1 MATAGLTAAVLTGA
15 TAGLGVTLIVRELLP
30 RQPQLASALD
40 RLAPRRLVTSLP
52 ASTDTA
58 GPAGPAAPA
67 SAGTTSLELRV
78 GLLVQRSLA
87 DTALIRIPARELLLL
102 RTPVA
107 TFLGQKVLL
116 ALVGLLFPVLFTLAA
131 AAMGYALPVALPALG
146 ALALAALLFVLPDLE
161 VRRKASRARDE
172 FARATSA
179 YIDLTA
185 LERAAGA
192 GATQALEQAATVGDS
207 WVFVRLREQLT
218 RARLSGTAPWDGLHE
233 LSDELGLPE
242 LSDLADIMRLSG
254 EQGAAVAE
262 TLRARSRGL
271 RVGLLNKEQA
281 RANED
286 SERMVIPV
294 ALLGLIFLVIL
305 GAPAIVR
312 IL

>member
-1 MATAGLTAAVLTGA
+1 MTTGLTLAALAGG
-15 TAGLGVTLIVRELLP
+15 TAGLGLTLIVRELLP
-30 RQPQLASALD
+30 SAPQLASALD
-40 RLAPRRLVTSLP
+40 RLAPPLPGSLV
-52 ASTDTA
+52 
-58 GPAGPAAPA
+58 AAPA
-67 SAGTTSLELRV
+67 GELAGTSSLETRV
-78 GLLVQRSLA
+78 GLRLQRHLEGA
-87 DTALIRIPARELLLL
+87 TFVRIPRRELLLL
-102 RTPVA
+102 RIPVA
-107 TFLGQKVLL
+107 RYLGQKVLMGL
-116 ALVGLLFPVLFTLAA
+116 LGLLFPVLFTTVAA
-131 AAMGYALPVALPALG
+131 VLGYPLPLVAPALG
-146 ALALAALLFVLPDLE
+146 ALALGGLLFVVPDVE
-161 VRRKASRARDE
+161 VRRKAAAAREE

-207 WVFVRLREQLT
+207 WVFVRLREELV
-218 RARLSGTAPWDGLHE
+218 RSRLSGIPPWDGLHT
-233 LSDELGLPE
+233 LATELGLPE

-254 EQGAAVAE
+254 EQGAAVAD

-271 RVGLLNKEQA
+271 RVALLTKEQT

-294 ALLGLIFLVIL
+294 ALLGLIFFAIL

>member
-1 MATAGLTAAVLTGA
+1 MTTGLTLAVLAGG
-15 TAGLGVTLIVRELLP
+15 TAGLGLTLIVRELLP
-30 RQPQLASALD
+30 SAPQLASALD
-40 RLAPRRLVTSLP
+40 RLAAPLPGSLV
-52 ASTDTA
+52 
-58 GPAGPAAPA
+58 AAPA
-67 SAGTTSLELRV
+67 GEPAGTSSLETRV
-78 GLLVQRSLA
+78 GLRLQRHLEGA
-87 DTALIRIPARELLLL
+87 PFIRIPRRELLLL
-102 RTPVA
+102 RIPVA
-107 TFLGQKVLL
+107 RYLGQKVLM
-116 ALVGLLFPVLFTLAA
+116 GLLGLVFPVLFTAVAA
-131 AAMGYALPVALPALG
+131 ALGYQLPLAVPALG
-146 ALALAALLFVLPDLE
+146 ALALGGLLFLVPDVE
-161 VRRKASRARDE
+161 VHRKAATAREE

-207 WVFVRLREQLT
+207 WVFVRLREELV
-218 RARLSGTAPWDGLHE
+218 RSRLSGVPPWDGLHT
-233 LSDELGLPE
+233 LATELGLPE

-254 EQGAAVAE
+254 EQGAAVAD

-271 RVGLLNKEQA
+271 RVALLAKEQT

-294 ALLGLIFLVIL
+294 ALLGLIFFAIL

>member
-1 MATAGLTAAVLTGA
+1 MAGSGLTLAVLAGA
-15 TAGLGVTLIVRELLP
+15 TAGLGLTVIVRELLP
-30 RQPQLASALD
+30 SQPQLAAALD
-40 RLAPRRLVTSLP
+40 RLAPARVASAQP
-52 ASTDTA
+52 VEQEPAGEAASTSA
-58 GPAGPAAPA
+58 LEARVGRAAQRYLTGAPLVRIP
-67 SAGTTSLELRV
+67 TLEL
-78 GLLVQRSLA
+78 A
-87 DTALIRIPARELLLL
+87 LL
-102 RTPVA
+102 RMPVA
-107 TFLGQKVLL
+107 RYLGQKVLL
-116 ALVGLLFPVLFTLAA
+116 ALIGLLFPALFTVMVLAA
-131 AAMGYALPVALPALG
+131 GSSLPVAVPTLGGLALG
-146 ALALAALLFVLPDLE
+146 ALLFLLPDLE
-161 VRRKASRARDE
+161 VRRKAAAAREE

-192 GATQALEQAATVGDS
+192 GATQALEQAASGGDG
-207 WVFVRLREQLT
+207 WVFVRLREQLIW
-218 RARLSGTAPWDGLHE
+218 ARLSGIPPWDGLHE
-233 LSDELGLPE
+233 LATELALPE

-254 EQGAAVAE
+254 EEGAAVAD

-271 RVGLLNKEQA
+271 RTALLTKEQT

>member
-1 MATAGLTAAVLTGA
+1 MAAASLTAAVVTGA
-15 TAGLGVTLIVRELLP
+15 TAGLGLTLIVRELLP
-30 RQPQLASALD
+30 RQPQLAAALD
-40 RLAPRRLVTSLP
+40 RLAPPRLTSTLP
-52 ASTDTA
+52 A
-58 GPAGPAAPA
+58 AAPLEGPGGPDGPPA
-67 SAGTTSLELRV
+67 SSLETRV
-78 GLLVQRSLA
+78 GLRAQRYLAGTPLVPVPS
-87 DTALIRIPARELLLL
+87 RELLLL
-102 RTPVA
+102 RLPVA
-107 TFLGQKVLL
+107 AFVGQKVLL
-116 ALVGLLFPVLFTLAA
+116 ALLGLAFPVLFTIVA
-131 AAMGYALPVALPALG
+131 AAMGYRLPFAVPVLG
-146 ALALAALLFVLPDLE
+146 SLVLGVLMFVLPDLD
-161 VRRKASRARDE
+161 VRRKAARAREE

-207 WVFVRLREQLT
+207 WVFIRLREQLV
-218 RARLSGTAPWDGLHE
+218 RARLAGVPPWNGLHD
-233 LSDELGLPE
+233 LATELGLPE

-271 RVGLLNKEQA
+271 RVALLNKEQT
-281 RANED
+281 RANTD

-294 ALLGLIFLVIL
+294 ALLGLTFLVIL

>member
-1 MATAGLTAAVLTGA
+1 MGGALTATVLAGAV
-15 TAGLGVTLIVRELLP
+15 AGLGVALVVRELLP
-30 RQPQLASALD
+30 AQPQLAAALD
-40 RLAPRRLVTSLP
+40 RLAPPRP
-52 ASTDTA
+52 N
-58 GPAGPAAPA
+58 AAPTA
-67 SAGTTSLELRV
+67 QEPPGDAARTGRLETRV
-78 GLLVQRSLA
+78 GLLAQRYLTGLPLLSVPTRELA
-87 DTALIRIPARELLLL
+87 LLRIPVVRH
-102 RTPVA
+102 
-107 TFLGQKVLL
+107 LGQKVLL
-116 ALVGLLFPVLFTLAA
+116 GLLGLLFPVLFTAVARSVGLALPLAFPAVSALVLAA
-131 AAMGYALPVALPALG
+131 GMFLLPEM
-146 ALALAALLFVLPDLE
+146 E
-161 VRRKASRARDE
+161 VRRKAAAAREE

-179 YIDLTA
+179 YLDLTA

-233 LSDELGLPE
+233 LASELALPE

-254 EQGAAVAE
+254 EEGAAVAD

-271 RVGLLNKEQA
+271 RTALLTKEQT

-286 SERMVIPV
+286 SERMVVPV
-294 ALLGLIFLVIL
+294 AVLGLIFLVLL

>member
-1 MATAGLTAAVLTGA
+1 MTTGLRLAVLAGG
-15 TAGLGVTLIVRELLP
+15 TAGLGLTLIVRELLP
-30 RQPQLASALD
+30 KEPQLASALG
-40 RLAPRRLVTSLP
+40 RLAPSLP
-52 ASTDTA
+52 GSL
-58 GPAGPAAPA
+58 GAAPA
-67 SAGTTSLELRV
+67 GELAVTGSLETRV
-78 GLLVQRSLA
+78 GLRLQRHLEGA
-87 DTALIRIPARELLLL
+87 PFVRIPVRELVLL
-102 RTPVA
+102 RIPVA
-107 TFLGQKVLL
+107 RYLGQKVLMGL
-116 ALVGLLFPVLFTLAA
+116 LGLLFPALFTAVAAALGYPLTLAA
-131 AAMGYALPVALPALG
+131 PALAG
-146 ALALAALLFVLPDLE
+146 LALGGVLFVVPDVE
-161 VRRKASRARDE
+161 VRRKAAAAREE

-207 WVFVRLREQLT
+207 WVFVRLREELV
-218 RARLSGTAPWDGLHE
+218 RSRLSGIRPWDGLHRLATE
-233 LSDELGLPE
+233 LSLPE

-254 EQGAAVAE
+254 EQGAAVAD

-271 RVGLLNKEQA
+271 RVALLTKEQT

-294 ALLGLIFLVIL
+294 AFLGLIFFAIL